1 MGRMNTCR
9 VTDYLYTGS
18 RVGKEHAHE
27 LNAPDSDPNA
37 SRMEQVPP
45 EASENCWQKR
55 QLL

>member
-9 VTDYLYTGS
+9 VTDHLYTGS

-27 LNAPDSDPNA
+27 LNALDFGPNA
-37 SRMEQVPP
+37 STMGQMLP
-45 EASENCWQKR
+45 EAFENCWQKR